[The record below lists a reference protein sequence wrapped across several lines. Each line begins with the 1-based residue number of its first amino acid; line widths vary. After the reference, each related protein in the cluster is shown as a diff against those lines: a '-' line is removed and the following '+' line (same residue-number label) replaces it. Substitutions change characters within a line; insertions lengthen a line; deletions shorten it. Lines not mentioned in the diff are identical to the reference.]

1 MNRLMDINQDK
12 DVFDIETATR
22 EEMEGFKEGTE
33 HPLMLDPMR
42 PFIQT
47 SSCNSWNES
56 LCELFIEQF
65 QVEQGMSLTTEESEE
80 IEEMFHACLGRLT
93 QKWQEDKKYSKG
105 QVLEREKI
113 LIQLARRNS
122 QRVNVSQSPTS

>member
-1 MNRLMDINQDK
+1 MNRLMDIKQDK

-22 EEMEGFKEGTE
+22 EEIEGFEEGTKD
-33 HPLMLDPMR
+33 PPTLDPMR

-47 SSCNSWNES
+47 SSRNSWNES

-65 QVEQGMSLTTEESEE
+65 QAEQGMNLTTEESEE
-80 IEEMFHACLGRLT
+80 IEDMFHARLGRLT
-93 QKWQEDKKYSKG
+93 RKWQEDKKYSKR

-113 LIQLARRNS
+113 SKQLARRN
-122 QRVNVSQSPTS
+122 RRRLDVSQSPTS

>member
-33 HPLMLDPMR
+33 HPPTLDPMH

-47 SSCNSWNES
+47 SSRNSWNES

-65 QVEQGMSLTTEESEE
+65 QAEQGMSLTTEESEE
-80 IEEMFHACLGRLT
+80 IEEMFHARLGRLT
-93 QKWQEDKKYSKG
+93 RKWQEGKKYSKG

-113 LIQLARRNS
+113 SIQLARRNS
-122 QRVNVSQSPTS
+122 RRVDVSQSPTS